1 MKSSTSSS
9 VRLNWMSL
17 KAATLSAL
25 LLQTSIFT
33 CDDIKNWYHDNVY
46 LASFG
51 RKFITDLIQLIG
63 FPLTQ
68 RESDV
73 WPKTTVLT

>member
-1 MKSSTSSS
+1 MKSSTSDS
-9 VRLNWMSL
+9 VRLNW
-17 KAATLSAL
+17 LSFDPAL

-33 CDDIKNWYHDNVY
+33 CDEIENLYHDNVY

-51 RKFITDLIQLIG
+51 RKFITDLIELIG
-63 FPLTQ
+63 SPLTQ
-68 RESDV
+68 RKCDV

>member
-1 MKSSTSSS
+1 MKSSTSDS

-17 KAATLSAL
+17 DPAL

-33 CDDIKNWYHDNVY
+33 CDDIKNLYHDNVY

-51 RKFITDLIQLIG
+51 RKFFTDLIQLIG
-63 FPLTQ
+63 SPLTQ
-68 RESDV
+68 RKCDV

>member
-1 MKSSTSSS
+1 MKSSTSGS

-17 KAATLSAL
+17 DPATLSAL

-33 CDDIKNWYHDNVY
+33 CDDIKNLYHDNVY
-46 LASFG
+46 LASFV

-63 FPLTQ
+63 SPLTQ
-68 RESDV
+68 RKSDV